1 MSSSTNFEKVKAKL
15 PPSAQKIYLLLAVEE
30 NGLTTKEIVRRVTFT
45 SRTVR
50 YALKKLLAMGLVQK
64 LPYLL
69 DMRQFK
75 HRITKVETRQ

>member
-1 MSSSTNFEKVKAKL
+1 MSSPINFEIIMAKL
-15 PPSAQKIYLLLAVEE
+15 PPSAQKIYLLLAAEE

-50 YALKKLLAMGLVQK
+50 YALKKLLAMGLIQRS
-64 LPYLL
+64 PYLL

-75 HRITKVETRQ
+75 YRISKVETR